1 MVRIIFYHYLFKIGS
16 GKELVDDKEWQK
28 FITECT
34 VYKEKV
40 DNLTII
46 TKEQEKRISVL
57 ETENTKTDFQYN
69 EIMKTLNKLVE
80 TTIPALSAEI
90 QAIKEKPVKRYETV
104 VAGVLGAL
112 AGGIGTFI
120 VNMLLK

>member
-1 MVRIIFYHYLFKIGS
+1 
-16 GKELVDDKEWQK
+16 LVDDKEWQK

-120 VNMLLK
+120 VNMLFK

>member
-1 MVRIIFYHYLFKIGS
+1 MID
-16 GKELVDDKEWQK
+16 EKEWQK
-28 FITECT
+28 FMMECT

-40 DNLTII
+40 DNLII
-46 TKEQEKRISVL
+46 ATKEQEHRIAVL
-57 ETENTKTDFQYN
+57 ESENAKTDFQYN

-104 VAGVLGAL
+104 VAAILGAV